1 MKVYGNRYHSEDKML
16 GALDRKR
23 SYNKTTLATEGVVTR
38 SKETLVW
45 MSKELTDRLHPLK
58 A

>member
-23 SYNKTTLATEGVVTR
+23 SYNKTSPANGLVTK
-38 SKETLVW
+38 SEKTLVW
-45 MSKELTDRLHPLK
+45 LSKELTDRLHPVK

>member
-1 MKVYGNRYHSEDKML
+1 MKVYGNRNHNEDRML

-23 SYNKTTLATEGVVTR
+23 SYNKTSSSDGLVTR
-38 SKETLVW
+38 SEKTLVW
-45 MSKELTDRLHPLK
+45 ISKELTDRLHPVK

>member
-23 SYNKTTLATEGVVTR
+23 SYNKTSPANGLVTK
-38 SKETLVW
+38 SEKTLVW
-45 MSKELTDRLHPLK
+45 LSKELIDRLHPVK